1 MKNHKSLILQTIIA
15 ILGTIAGLITV
26 IAFNQHVL
34 MNMSLLLRI
43 IFMIVSYW
51 LIAIVPM
58 IIMFLAKD
66 SLKDY
71 GFTKD
76 HLIQQIGIGILI
88 ALCLS
93 FLFTVLP
100 HLAGK
105 GDWVNNGHDYEFLW
119 QFLYDFLYYI
129 LAIALVEEF
138 IFRGFLLQKLK
149 QITNS
154 SLVAILGSSI
164 LFGLFHLASGNI
176 IQLFTTTI
184 LGIILALCK
193 ERIKNCTLL
202 SVIIAHGVYDALIT
216 VWLWV
221 F

>member
-1 MKNHKSLILQTIIA
+1 MKNHKSLILQTIMA
-15 ILGTIAGLITV
+15 ILGTIAGLIAV
-26 IAFNQHVL
+26 IAFNQHLL
-34 MNMSLLLRI
+34 MNMTLLLRI

-76 HLIQQIGIGILI
+76 RLILQIGIGILI

-105 GDWVNNGHDYEFLW
+105 GDWVNNGHDYQFLW
-119 QFLYDFLYYI
+119 QFLYDFFYYI

-138 IFRGFLLQKLK
+138 VFRGFLLQKLK
-149 QITNS
+149 QITSS

-176 IQLFTTTI
+176 IQVFTTTI